1 MASRRFHA
9 LIQTISR
16 NMQHRLQAAENA
28 LGRVQ
33 IGVGIAQIG
42 FGIADLGM
50 GLTRVGFGIVRMG
63 LAAMRMIM
71 AYRGPVVDPTNRNV
85 LQWDIVVDTAA
96 NAAQQTAILALQGE
110 QVQEQ
115 VWQMR
120 EHFRVDEGLER
131 VE

>member
-1 MASRRFHA
+1 MAARRFHA
-9 LIQTISR
+9 LIQTITH
-16 NMQHRLQAAENA
+16 NMQQAAENA

-33 IGVGIAQIG
+33 IGVGVAHIG

-50 GLTRVGFGIVRMG
+50 GLTRVGFGIARVG

-71 AYRGPVVDPTNRNV
+71 AYRGSVVDPTV
-85 LQWDIVVDTAA
+85 LQWDIVIDTAA

-115 VWQMR
+115 VWQVR
-120 EHFRVDEGLER
+120 EHLRLDEGPER

>member
-1 MASRRFHA
+1 
-9 LIQTISR
+9 
-16 NMQHRLQAAENA
+16 MQQRLQAAENA

-33 IGVGIAQIG
+33 IGVGVAQIG
-42 FGIADLGM
+42 FGIVDISM
-50 GLTRVGFGIVRMG
+50 GLTRVGFGIARVG

-71 AYRGPVVDPTNRNV
+71 AYRGSVVDPTV
-85 LQWDIVVDTAA
+85 LQWDIVIDTAA

-115 VWQMR
+115 VWQVR
-120 EHFRVDEGLER
+120 EHLRLDEGPER